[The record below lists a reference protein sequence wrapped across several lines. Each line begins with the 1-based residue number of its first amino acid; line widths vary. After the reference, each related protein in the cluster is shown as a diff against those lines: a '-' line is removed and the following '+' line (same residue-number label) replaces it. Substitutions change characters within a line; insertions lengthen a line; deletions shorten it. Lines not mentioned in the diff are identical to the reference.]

1 MTTTSP
7 EHKRYLK
14 YVWFTSLIKASQVNF
29 EPVMQRM
36 AWSKQ
41 RNMSVDF
48 QRKKKSG
55 LFRAQEVSVLVA
67 EKGQKALS
75 QKASPSGQ
83 RPNSPSQSGLRCL
96 SEVDEE

>member
-1 MTTTSP
+1 M
-7 EHKRYLK
+7 K

-48 QRKKKSG
+48 QRKKKNPACSGHRKLVCWLQRKVRRLSPKRPVHLASG
-55 LFRAQEVSVLVA
+55 LIVPLRVDSGVS
-67 EKGQKALS
+67 
-75 QKASPSGQ
+75 Q
-83 RPNSPSQSGLRCL
+83 RSTRNNDK
-96 SEVDEE
+96 E